1 MAVSSPRCGGKYNLF
16 SSFSPWRDLQ
26 LRHFSGYPFGVSRK
40 KHQPFSITQP
50 IDKTKQPH
58 TMTEPNSKGIAHNM
72 PQSWSPSVE
81 KLEEKPL
88 FSAYC
93 GNKRFCHSMCVFHL
107 HSTVNMRPFSP
118 VFPLAESLAKALCW
132 LSLWNFKE
140 KTSAV
145 FYGTAK

>member
-1 MAVSSPRCGGKYNLF
+1 MGVFHLHSAVKNIAF
-16 SSFSPWRDLQ
+16 FQFSPWRDPRP
-26 LRHFSGYPFGVSRK
+26 RHFSGYPFGVSRK

-50 IDKTKQPH
+50 IDTTKQPH
-58 TMTEPNSKGIAHNM
+58 TMTEPNSKGITHKM
-72 PQSWSPSVE
+72 PQPWSPSVE

-93 GNKRFCHSMCVFHL
+93 GNKRLCHSMWVFHL

-140 KTSAV
+140 KISNV
-145 FYGTAK
+145 FYSTAK